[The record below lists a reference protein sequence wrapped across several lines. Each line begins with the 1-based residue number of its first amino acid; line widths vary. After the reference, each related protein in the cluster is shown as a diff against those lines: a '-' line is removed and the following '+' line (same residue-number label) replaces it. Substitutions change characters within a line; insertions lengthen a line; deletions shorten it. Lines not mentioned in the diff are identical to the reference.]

1 MTLKFDLEYSIPS
14 SLTSLIDS
22 NKRSLDISSS
32 YEGINYNKQTGR
44 LTVEVN
50 DLYNFTSNSVTQT
63 F

>member
-1 MTLKFDLEYSIPS
+1 MTLKLDLEYSIPS